1 MGIDGKV
8 ASVLSSRELIINKGA
23 SDGVEAGMKFHVQGT
38 IAIVDPDSME
48 DLGEIT
54 RPKISVEVIEVEP
67 RFSIART
74 FETYEA
80 FNPAAHA
87 ASLLGTA
94 FQRRPRR
101 IRVGRNNNFEEEVVS
116 VSVGDH
122 VVQIDPFLME
132 SR

>member
-1 MGIDGKV
+1 MSIEGKV
-8 ASVLSSRELIINKGA
+8 AKVLNSRELIVNKGGE
-23 SDGVEAGMKFHVQGT
+23 DGVRTGMKFHVQGT
-38 IAIVDPDSME
+38 IAIVDPDSKE
-48 DLGEIT
+48 ELGQIT

-101 IRVGRNNNFEEEVVS
+101 IRAGRDNNFEEEVVS
-116 VSVGDH
+116 VSVGDQ
-122 VVQIDPFLME
+122 VVQIDAFLIDN
-132 SR
+132 R